1 MQEQEEIYKESSI
14 DIKKLISDILTK
26 KWYIAAITIIGTVIG
41 IFYALNLP
49 EQFTSTA
56 KVLPELNQSSSR
68 GLGSFSALAGLAG
81 LDLENMNSTDAI
93 RPNLYPDIIGSTPF
107 SLEILNMPVVEQ
119 NGTKHE
125 TLGHFLNKKHEPSW
139 FAKMME
145 SDEDKATK
153 NLKYSAFENFQDKKV
168 YKFNKQQAATIK
180 NYGSKVT
187 SLFDKKT
194 GVISI
199 SAKLNDPEIVGQVL
213 ENVLNNLPKYVT
225 DYRLSK
231 IIEQEQFL
239 TQKLAQA
246 EKRHEKARYNLSVFR
261 DRNKNLFLS
270 VPKTQEDELK
280 YEYDLSLGLY
290 NDLSKKVEQVKIQ
303 AQNEAPVI
311 KILEPGRVPLIRSE
325 PQRTKTVL
333 TFLLASMILSTL
345 FFAIK
350 SLNLKT
356 LFDL

>member
-1 MQEQEEIYKESSI
+1 MQEQEEINTDSSI
-14 DIKKLISDILTK
+14 DIKKLISAIFSK
-26 KWYIAAITIIGTVIG
+26 KWYIIAITIIGTVIG
-41 IFYALNLP
+41 IFYALSIP

-56 KVLPELNQSSSR
+56 KVLPELNQSNSR

-81 LDLENMNSTDAI
+81 LDLENMASTDAI
-93 RPNLYPDIIGSTPF
+93 RPNLYPDIISSTPF
-107 SLEILNMPVVEQ
+107 SLEILNMPVIEQ

-125 TLGHFLNKKHEPSW
+125 TLGHFLNKKQEPSW
-139 FAKMME
+139 FTKLLE
-145 SDEDKATK
+145 SDEENAIKS
-153 NLKYSAFENFQDKKV
+153 LKYTAFENFQDKKV
-168 YKFNKQQAATIK
+168 YKFNKLQAATIK
-180 NYGSKVT
+180 NYRSKVT
-187 SLFDKKT
+187 SIFDKKT

-199 SAKLNDPEIVGQVL
+199 STKLNDPEIVGQVL

-239 TQKLAQA
+239 TQKLTEA

-261 DRNKNLFLS
+261 DRNKNLFLA

-280 YEYDLSLGLY
+280 YEYDLSLGLF

-311 KILEPGRVPLIRSE
+311 KILEPGMVPLNKSE
-325 PQRTKTVL
+325 PQRSKIVL
-333 TFLLASMILSTL
+333 TFIIASALLSTL
-345 FFAIK
+345 FFALK
-350 SLNLKT
+350 SINLKT
-356 LFDL
+356 IFDF